1 MIINN
6 LTEFDKYLHA
16 DVNFPNRQNFINTF
30 DVFKKM
36 CSSCRRSSHGQA
48 IVEIKKIYR
57 NLVLSNTEY
66 IRNSLNNKDDK
77 EIKFYIDGELIFEF
91 IQK

>member
-1 MIINN
+1 MV
-6 LTEFDKYLHA
+6 EFDNYLHA
-16 DVNFPNRQNFINTF
+16 DVNFPNRLNFINTF
-30 DVFKKM
+30 YIHKKM
-36 CSSCRRSSHGQA
+36 CSSCRKSSHARAVG
-48 IVEIKKIYR
+48 EIKNLYR

-66 IRNSLNNKDDK
+66 IRNSLINKDDK

>member
-1 MIINN
+1 MVEFNN
-6 LTEFDKYLHA
+6 YLHA
-16 DVNFPNRQNFINTF
+16 DVNFPNRQNFINSF
-30 DVFKKM
+30 YIFNKM
-36 CSSCRRSSHGQA
+36 CWSCRKSSHARAVG
-48 IVEIKKIYR
+48 EIKNLYR

>member
-1 MIINN
+1 MVEFNN
-6 LTEFDKYLHA
+6 YLHA
-16 DVNFPNRQNFINTF
+16 DLNFPSRQNFINTF

-36 CSSCRRSSHGQA
+36 CSSCRKSSYGQA
-48 IVEIKKIYR
+48 VVEMKDLYR
-57 NLVLSNTEY
+57 KYVLSNTEY